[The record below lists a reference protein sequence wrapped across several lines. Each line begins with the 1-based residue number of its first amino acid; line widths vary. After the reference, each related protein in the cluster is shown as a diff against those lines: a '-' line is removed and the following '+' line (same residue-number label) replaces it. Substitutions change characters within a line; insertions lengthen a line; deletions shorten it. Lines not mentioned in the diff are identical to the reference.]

1 MGYRGWLGPWVAL
14 AGLINEGM
22 EEGEVG
28 TLWGGLWWATG
39 AGWGRASL
47 WPDLLM
53 KGWRRVKLGRSGAA
67 LVGCRGWLGPCVALA
82 GLINEGM
89 EEGEPWRVWD

>member
-28 TLWGGLWWATG
+28 MMCGADFGGL
-39 AGWGRASL
+39 
-47 WPDLLM
+47 
-53 KGWRRVKLGRSGAA
+53 
-67 LVGCRGWLGPCVALA
+67 
-82 GLINEGM
+82 
-89 EEGEPWRVWD
+89 

>member
-1 MGYRGWLGPWVAL
+1 MGYRGCLGPWVAL

-28 TLWGGLWWATG
+28 MFWGGLWWAVG
-39 AGWGRASL
+39 AAWGRGSL

-53 KGWRRVKLGRSGAA
+53 KGWGTVKLGCSG
-67 LVGCRGWLGPCVALA
+67 VGFG
-82 GLINEGM
+82 GL
-89 EEGEPWRVWD
+89 

>member
-22 EEGEVG
+22 EEGE
-28 TLWGGLWWATG
+28 TLARL
-39 AGWGRASL
+39 GWVALAARGWLGRGSL

-53 KGWRRVKLGRSGAA
+53 KGWRRVSLGASGLGRFGRK
-67 LVGCRGWLGPCVALA
+67 GLA
-82 GLINEGM
+82 GAVGRF
-89 EEGEPWRVWD
+89 GRTY